1 MTNKK
6 NNSGNNLESILR
18 YKLYKENITNRIAL
32 IKEKIYGIKV
42 QRNKQIINRVK
53 KVVIRENK
61 KLI

>member
-42 QRNKQIINRVK
+42 KEANK
-53 KVVIRENK
+53 
-61 KLI
+61 

>member
-1 MTNKK
+1 MTNKE
-6 NNSGNNLESILR
+6 NISGNNLESILR

-42 QRNKQIINRVK
+42 QRSKQIINWVK

>member
-18 YKLYKENITNRIAL
+18 YKLYKENITNGIAL

-42 QRNKQIINRVK
+42 QRSKQIINRVK
-53 KVVIRENK
+53 KIVTRENK

>member
-32 IKEKIYGIKV
+32 IKEKFVGLKK
-42 QRNKQIINRVK
+42 RSKQINKLSK
-53 KVVIRENK
+53 KIRYK
-61 KLI
+61 RK